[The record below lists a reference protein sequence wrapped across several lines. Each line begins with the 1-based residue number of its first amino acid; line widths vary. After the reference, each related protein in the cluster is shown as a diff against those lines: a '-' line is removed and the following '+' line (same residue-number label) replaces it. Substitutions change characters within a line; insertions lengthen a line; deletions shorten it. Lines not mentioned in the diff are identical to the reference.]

1 MHNGALARG
10 DFGGETPP
18 SFYFRLMAPEENL
31 EPAQKAK
38 SDPIWVR

>member
-18 SFYFRLMAPEENL
+18 SFYFRLTAPEENL
-31 EPAQKAK
+31 EPAQNAK
-38 SDPIWVR
+38 SDPI